1 MAAELDAIVVGG
13 GISGLATAFGL
24 QKRGYL
30 VELLEAAPRVG
41 GVIGSRRREGIL
53 YELGPNST
61 LDTSP
66 LINELLDDAGLR
78 AQRVEPSA
86 AASKR
91 YVVRDGKPIALPTSP
106 AALVTSPAFTLGA
119 KLRLARELFV
129 ARGPPGVEESIAAFV
144 RRRLG
149 REFLDY
155 AIDPF
160 VAGIYA
166 GDPER
171 ISVAAAFPR
180 LLALEQRYGGLIKG
194 QIRGARE
201 RKKSKEV
208 AKNAAASFSFRD
220 GMQTLTDGVGS
231 TLDRVRCGARVA
243 RVRRGPAGVFE
254 VEGEHG
260 GAPLRRTAR
269 AVVIATPAY
278 AAADLVRDLAPD
290 AAAALAA
297 IEYAPI
303 AVVAAAFRR
312 ADVAHA
318 CDGFGFL
325 VPRREGRR
333 VLGSLFSSSMFANR
347 APADAVLLTTFVGG
361 RRDPEVVALPDEA
374 IVKIVLSELDA
385 LVGAS
390 GAPLLTEVVRWRRA
404 IPQYELGHLG
414 RIGRVEQAEITLPG
428 LGFCASYRG
437 GVAVGDCVK
446 NGHDAA
452 ARLARW
458 LAAPASAG
466 SAGA

>member
-1 MAAELDAIVVGG
+1 MVFDTVVIGA
-13 GISGLATAFGL
+13 GISGLSVAHGL
-24 QKRGYL
+24 EQRGRT
-30 VELLEAAPRVG
+30 VAVLEAAPQAG
-41 GVIGSRRREGIL
+41 GVIATTHRDGALFER
-53 YELGPNST
+53 GPNST

-129 ARGPPGVEESIAAFV
+129 APGPPGVEESIAAFV

-180 LLALEQRYGGLIKG
+180 LLALEQRHGGLIKG

-201 RKKSKEV
+201 RKKSQEV

-243 RVRRGPAGVFE
+243 RVRRGPGGVFE

-325 VPRREGRR
+325 VPRRENRR
-333 VLGSLFSSSMFANR
+333 VLGSLFSSSMFPNR
-347 APADAVLLTTFVGG
+347 APDDAVLLTTFVGG

-458 LAAPASAG
+458 LAAPAPAG